1 MATTTMKK
9 KFCCVWRMLVTEVGK
24 RKGRGRFGVSTREN
38 ELGNGTAR
46 LRGSSVGFL
55 VELVVVF
62 VAVTFD

>member
-1 MATTTMKK
+1 M
-9 KFCCVWRMLVTEVGK
+9 TEVGK